1 MVSNARYFARRAA
14 EEEAKAAR
22 ALTERSAERHRQF
35 ARSFRDRLQDAT
47 AAQQ

>member
-22 ALTERSAERHRQF
+22 ALTDKSAERHRQF
-35 ARSFRDRLQDAT
+35 AEFFRSRLQE
-47 AAQQ
+47 AASSQ